1 MNKYPL
7 KRMLSVREFREDQ
20 AARELRVK
28 LGELEAAK
36 AFRDAREA
44 EAMECKLATRRM
56 EDAWKEATIGKRVET
71 GDARALLREI
81 EAFRRRA
88 EEAEALV
95 KEADKAVEAARAA
108 SEQARARYQV
118 RMKDKHKLVNHQESW
133 QTQALKESEANEDK
147 EMEEAART
155 GKDRKGA
162 TGSGA
167 TE

>member
-36 AFRDAREA
+36 AIRDAREA
-44 EAMECKLATRRM
+44 VARDCNLATQRMEC
-56 EDAWKEATIGKRVET
+56 AWAEATVGKRVET
-71 GDARALLREI
+71 GEARALLREV

-88 EEAEALV
+88 EEAEADV
-95 KEADKAVEAARAA
+95 KAADKAVEAAHAA

-133 QTQALKESEANEDK
+133 QAQALKESEATEDK
-147 EMEEAART
+147 EMEEAARS
-155 GKDRKGA
+155 GKGSKGA
-162 TGSGA
+162 TGSGG